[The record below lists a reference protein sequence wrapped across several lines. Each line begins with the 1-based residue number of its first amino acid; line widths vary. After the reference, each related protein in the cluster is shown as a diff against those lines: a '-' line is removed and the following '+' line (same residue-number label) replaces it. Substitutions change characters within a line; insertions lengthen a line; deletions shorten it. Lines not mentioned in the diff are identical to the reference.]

1 MPRRKPP
8 DPKVDAL
15 RERSSLHPHPERVRD
30 ELFTTIS
37 DFFDPRDLVQVKYEM
52 LRRVR
57 LDGESISPVAAAFGF
72 SRPSFYQAQA
82 AFDRAGLVALVPRK
96 PGPRGGH
103 KLTADVIEFLRLA
116 LAGEPS
122 LGSGELA
129 RRVLDHFGREV
140 HTRTI
145 ERALQSQKKKRR

>member
-8 DPKVDAL
+8 DPKLDAL
-15 RERSSLHPHPERVRD
+15 RQRSSLHPHPERVRD
-30 ELFTTIS
+30 ELFATI

-57 LDGESISPVAAAFGF
+57 FDGEPISSVAAAFGF

-103 KLTADVIEFLRLA
+103 KLTADVIEFLQLA
-116 LAGEPS
+116 LAGDPS
-122 LGSGELA
+122 VGSDELA
-129 RRVLDHFGREV
+129 RLVLDQFGREV